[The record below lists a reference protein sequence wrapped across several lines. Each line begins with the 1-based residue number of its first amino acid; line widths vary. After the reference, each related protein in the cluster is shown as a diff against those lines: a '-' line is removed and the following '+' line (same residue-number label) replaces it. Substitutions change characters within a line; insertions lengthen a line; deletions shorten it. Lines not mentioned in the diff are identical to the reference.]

1 MGASVLAEILWNFS
15 HFEDDKRLRLAQN
28 PHFYVGLPRSPTAY
42 GGTFSSQPTDIYE
55 GRIYVLTNNSVPISG
70 DSRRVFFEFDGEKRA
85 FDNFWDTNN
94 TLIFRGWDLMSLL
107 LPSLTP
113 FTSGK
118 TSVVKLS

>member
-94 TLIFRGWDLMSLL
+94 TLIFKGWDLMSLL
-107 LPSLTP
+107 LPSLTR
-113 FTSGK
+113 FRCYRKARG
-118 TSVVKLS
+118 